1 MTSMKIAVVALLAPL
16 AVALGKP
23 PAAWV
28 VTSGGRVQLGY
39 SSYCWITKRRSVCAD
54 FIAPHCGKGPG
65 SAPVVRVRRGER
77 VRFELGFAPRSVSLS
92 VGRGATHKL
101 AATRHPTWRATQ
113 SGPLALFADAK
124 ANGDAGYVACIVF
137 RR

>member
-1 MTSMKIAVVALLAPL
+1 MKIAVIALLAPL

-23 PAAWV
+23 PAAWA

-39 SSYCWITKRRSVCAD
+39 SSFCWISNRRSVCAD
-54 FIAPHCGKGPG
+54 SIAPRCGKGSG
-65 SAPVVRVRRGER
+65 SAPVLRVRRGER

-92 VGRGATHKL
+92 IGSGATHKL
-101 AATRHPTWRATQ
+101 VATRRPTWRATQ
-113 SGPLALFADAK
+113 AGPMALFADAK
-124 ANGDAGYVACIVF
+124 TNGDASYVACIVF

>member
-1 MTSMKIAVVALLAPL
+1 MKIAVVALLAPL

-39 SSYCWITKRRSVCAD
+39 SSYCWMTERRSVCSD
-54 FIAPHCGKGPG
+54 SIAPHCGKGPG
-65 SAPVVRVRRGER
+65 SAPVVRLRRGER

-92 VGRGATHKL
+92 MGHGATQEL
-101 AATRHPTWRATQ
+101 AATRRPTWRATQ
-113 SGPLALFADAK
+113 TGPLVLFADAK
-124 ANGDAGYVACIVF
+124 TNGDASYVACILF

>member
-1 MTSMKIAVVALLAPL
+1 MTSMKIATVALLAPL

-39 SSYCWITKRRSVCAD
+39 SSYCWMTKRRSVCAD
-54 FIAPHCGKGPG
+54 STAPHCGKGPG
-65 SAPVVRVRRGER
+65 AAPVVRVRRGDQ

-101 AATRHPTWRATQ
+101 GAARHPTWRATR
-113 SGPLALFADAK
+113 SGPLALFATAK
-124 ANGDAGYVACIVF
+124 NGDASYVACIVF